1 MDLELQIRARARA
14 RARAGA
20 RDGARKRIGVGSCT
34 LEDNTSV
41 GRKQGKQRGRAVI

>member
-14 RARAGA
+14 RARN
-20 RDGARKRIGVGSCT
+20 GARKRIGVGSCT
-34 LEDNTSV
+34 LEDTTSV